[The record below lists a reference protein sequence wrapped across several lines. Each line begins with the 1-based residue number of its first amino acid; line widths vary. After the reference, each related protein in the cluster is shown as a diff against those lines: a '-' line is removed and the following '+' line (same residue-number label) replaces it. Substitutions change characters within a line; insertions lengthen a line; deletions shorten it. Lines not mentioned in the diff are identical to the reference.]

1 MTKNWRFVKCGLM
14 VERMP
19 PNRKLLVQILPPKV
33 SNAVDTLPSS
43 FLLIFGLETS
53 FPQKKFLTT
62 DIAFHFVTARIQT
75 HNRETLAITTRP
87 GLSPIAKS
95 FTPFGIKLKRER
107 ETERE
112 RDGERERER
121 ERSKQR

>member
-1 MTKNWRFVKCGLM
+1 M

-53 FPQKKFLTT
+53 FPQKKILTT

-75 HNRETLAITTRP
+75 HNRETRTLAYCQKFYTFRDKVKK
-87 GLSPIAKS
+87 G
-95 FTPFGIKLKRER
+95 
-107 ETERE
+107 E